1 MATAAGASSADNDTE
16 CSVCHELFKNPKLL
30 PCAHVLCRHCL
41 LSWLASNPEAFC
53 PLCRGAI
60 ADPKEKSKTKRW
72 EEVVDVLPDDVAMAA
87 LVEST
92 RVLSKDHVCV
102 GCKSA
107 AVSICL
113 DCNDMMC
120 QSCSDLHTRFS
131 AISHHK
137 VEDLSSMTA
146 GELAASQP
154 DHCSVH
160 TSKPCELFC
169 PTHGAAICHLC
180 ASAKHR
186 TCLDLTELAEAADKS
201 REELSQMVTSL
212 LTEEQ
217 QLEEAVAALERHL
230 EATEKAMQDAV
241 AEIDRTCDKLENS
254 VKECRRRLKKMTL
267 DAKVK
272 VKDTVLAVKV
282 TLLDHRGRL
291 TSHRRV
297 ADRTTRGSTNKG
309 MCDVTRAL
317 RGRVKDL
324 LVTCGQR
331 RADLKSV
338 SMVTLT
344 IDTAAVSR
352 IEKEL
357 SDLGQVKISPTAV
370 GPVPSLGWRFH
381 TNHGKNIVLSN
392 DGLTAE
398 SVKAGY
404 TDGIVVADQ
413 SMVPDVLYEIQIDK
427 LDTKRAIYILP
438 CGVVLTDPD
447 HLRLPDTARNGW
459 GSEAVVISDAVYNR
473 GHRVNNNLNKAVFN
487 LSEGTRVGVMMTTK
501 TELHLWVNGSDRGVI
516 ATTVPTPCF
525 AFFDLR
531 FMYPFFPRHP
541 LAESGTQRSTAQC
554 LAVETYDVTPITV
567 DHVSVMWNYTLR

>member
-1 MATAAGASSADNDTE
+1 MATATAASSADSDTE

-41 LSWLASNPEAFC
+41 LSWLASNPEALC

-60 ADPKEKSKTKRW
+60 ADPKEKSKTKGW
-72 EEVVDVLPDDVAMAA
+72 EEVVDALPDDVAMAA

-92 RVLSKDHVCV
+92 RVLSQDHVCV

-113 DCNDMMC
+113 NCNDMMC
-120 QSCSDLHTRFS
+120 QACSDLHTKFS
-131 AISHHK
+131 VSSHHK

-146 GELAASQP
+146 EELAASQP

-186 TCLDLTELAEAADKS
+186 ACPDLTKLAEAADKS

-230 EATEKAMQDAV
+230 EATEKVVQEAV
-241 AEIDRTCDKLENS
+241 AEIDMTCDKLENS
-254 VKECRRRLKKMTL
+254 VKEFRRRLKEMTL
-267 DAKVK
+267 DAKAK
-272 VKDTVLAVKV
+272 VKDTVLTVKV

-297 ADRTTRGSTNKG
+297 VNRTTRGSTNKG

-317 RGRVKDL
+317 RDRVKDIL
-324 LVTCGQR
+324 DTCGQR
-331 RADLKSV
+331 RAHLKAV
-338 SMVTLT
+338 SMFTLI
-344 IDTAAVSR
+344 IDAAAVSR

-357 SDLGQVKISPTAV
+357 SELGQVKISPASV
-370 GPVPSLGWRFH
+370 GPVQIR
-381 TNHGKNIVLSN
+381 I
-392 DGLTAE
+392 
-398 SVKAGY
+398 
-404 TDGIVVADQ
+404 DQ
-413 SMVPDVLYEIQIDK
+413 
-427 LDTKRAIYILP
+427 LDPRYSSCYLP

-447 HLRLPDTARNGW
+447 HLRLPDTACSGW
-459 GSEAVVISDAVYNR
+459 GREAVVISGAVFNR
-473 GHRVNNNLNKAVFN
+473 GHTVNNNLNKATLD
-487 LSEGTRVGVMMTTK
+487 LSEGTRVGVMVTTK
-501 TELHLWVNGSDRGVI
+501 AELHLWVNGSDRGVI
-516 ATTVPTPCF
+516 ATIVPTPCF
-525 AFFDLR
+525 AFFELR
-531 FMYPFFPRHP
+531 GRY
-541 LAESGTQRSTAQC
+541 QQ
-554 LAVETYDVTPITV
+554 
-567 DHVSVMWNYTLR
+567 VSVLPPTHPS

>member
-1 MATAAGASSADNDTE
+1 MATAASKSSADSDTE

-41 LSWLASNPEAFC
+41 LSWLASNPEALC

-60 ADPKEKSKTKRW
+60 AVSNEKSKAKGR
-72 EEVVDVLPDDVAMAA
+72 EEVVDALPDDVATAA

-92 RVLSKDHVCV
+92 SVLSQDHVCV
-102 GCKSA
+102 GCKSV

-113 DCNDMMC
+113 HCNDMMC
-120 QSCSDLHTRFS
+120 QSCSDLHTKFS
-131 AISHHK
+131 MASHHK

-146 GELAASQP
+146 EELAASQP

-186 TCLDLTELAEAADKS
+186 ACPDLTELAEAADKS

-230 EATEKAMQDAV
+230 EATEKVVQEAV

-254 VKECRRRLKKMTL
+254 VKEYRRRLKEMTL
-267 DAKVK
+267 DAKAN
-272 VKDTVLAVKV
+272 VKDTVLAVKI

-297 ADRTTRGSTNKG
+297 ADRTTRGTNNRG

-317 RGRVKDL
+317 RDRVKDI

-338 SMVTLT
+338 PMVTLT
-344 IDTAAVSR
+344 IDAAVVAR

-357 SDLGQVKISPTAV
+357 SVLGQVKV
-370 GPVPSLGWRFH
+370 KPVSIGTRQQLDWRFH

-392 DGLTAE
+392 DGLTAGK
-398 SVKAGY
+398 VKGLNN
-404 TDGIVVADQ
+404 GIVVADQ
-413 SMVPDVLYEIQIDK
+413 PMVPDVLYEVQLDK
-427 LDTKRAIYILP
+427 VNEAYDICHLP

-447 HLRLPDTARNGW
+447 HLCLPRTAHRGW
-459 GSEAVVISDAVYNR
+459 GSEAVVISEAVYNR
-473 GHRVNNNLNKAVFN
+473 GHVVRSLTHAFA
-487 LSEGTRVGVMMTTK
+487 GTF
-501 TELHLWVNGSDRGVI
+501 EQYS
-516 ATTVPTPCF
+516 P
-525 AFFDLR
+525 R
-531 FMYPFFPRHP
+531 FI
-541 LAESGTQRSTAQC
+541 
-554 LAVETYDVTPITV
+554 PIK
-567 DHVSVMWNYTLR
+567 

>member
-1 MATAAGASSADNDTE
+1 MATAAGGSSADNDTE

-41 LSWLASNPEAFC
+41 LSWLASNPEALC

-60 ADPKEKSKTKRW
+60 ADTKEKSRTKGW
-72 EEVVDVLPDDVAMAA
+72 KEVVDALPDDVAMAA

-92 RVLSKDHVCV
+92 RVLSQDHVCV
-102 GCKSA
+102 GCKTA

-113 DCNDMMC
+113 NCNDMMC
-120 QSCSDLHTRFS
+120 KSCGCQHTNFS
-131 AISHHK
+131 ATRHHK

-146 GELAASQP
+146 EELAASQP

-186 TCLDLTELAEAADKS
+186 ACPDLTELAEAADKS

-230 EATEKAMQDAV
+230 EATEKVMQEAV
-241 AEIDRTCDKLENS
+241 AEIDMTCDKLENS
-254 VKECRRRLKKMTL
+254 VKECRRRLKEMTQ
-267 DAKVK
+267 DAKAK

-297 ADRTTRGSTNKG
+297 ADRTTRGTNNRG

-317 RGRVKDL
+317 RDRVKDI

-338 SMVTLT
+338 FMVTLT
-344 IDTAAVSR
+344 IDAAVVAR

-357 SDLGQVKISPTAV
+357 SALGQVKV
-370 GPVPSLGWRFH
+370 KPVSIGTRQQQDWRFH

-398 SVKAGY
+398 RVKGFY
-404 TDGIVVADQ
+404 NGIVVADQ
-413 SMVPDVLYEIQIDK
+413 PMVPDVLYEVQLDK
-427 LDTKRAIYILP
+427 VDTDVYAYLP

-447 HLRLPDTARNGW
+447 HLCLPDTAYNGW
-459 GSEAVVISDAVYNR
+459 DWEAVVISKAVYNR
-473 GHRVNNNLNKAVFN
+473 GHKKDNNLNDATRN
-487 LSEGTRVGVMMTTK
+487 LPEGTRVGVMVTTK
-501 TELHLWVNGSDRGVI
+501 AELHLWVNGSDRGVI

-525 AFFDLR
+525 AFFDLYDR
-531 FMYPFFPRHP
+531 YTKASVLPPRH
-541 LAESGTQRSTAQC
+541 
-554 LAVETYDVTPITV
+554 V
-567 DHVSVMWNYTLR
+567 D

>member
-1 MATAAGASSADNDTE
+1 MATAAGGSSADNDTE

-41 LSWLASNPEAFC
+41 LSWLASNPEALC

-60 ADPKEKSKTKRW
+60 ADTKEKSRTKGW
-72 EEVVDVLPDDVAMAA
+72 KEVVDALPDDVAMAA

-92 RVLSKDHVCV
+92 RVLSQDHVCV
-102 GCKSA
+102 VCQSA

-113 DCNDMMC
+113 TCNDIMC
-120 QSCSDLHTRFS
+120 KPCGQAHTKYSVTRD
-131 AISHHK
+131 HK
-137 VEDLSSMTA
+137 MDDLSSMTA
-146 GELAASQP
+146 EELAASQP

-186 TCLDLTELAEAADKS
+186 ACPDLTELAEAADKS

-230 EATEKAMQDAV
+230 EATEKVMQEAV
-241 AEIDRTCDKLENS
+241 AEIDMTCDKLENS
-254 VKECRRRLKKMTL
+254 VKECRRRLKNMTL
-267 DAKVK
+267 DAKAK

-297 ADRTTRGSTNKG
+297 ADRTTRGATNKI

-317 RGRVKDL
+317 RNRVKDI
-324 LVTCGQR
+324 LVTCGQLSV
-331 RADLKSV
+331 DWKSV
-338 SMVTLT
+338 STVTLT
-344 IDTAAVSR
+344 IDVAAVTR

-357 SDLGQVKISPTAV
+357 SALGHMEVK
-370 GPVPSLGWRFH
+370 PVSIGTRQQLEWRFH
-381 TNHGKNIVLSN
+381 THHGENIVLSN
-392 DGLTAE
+392 DGLTAG
-398 SVKAGY
+398 SVGSY
-404 TDGIVVADQ
+404 NNGIVVADQ
-413 SMVPDVLYEIQIDK
+413 PMVPDVLHEVQLDK
-427 LDTKRAIYILP
+427 VNKGLPIWLP

-447 HLRLPDTARNGW
+447 HLCLPDTGCNGW
-459 GSEAVVISDAVYNR
+459 GSEAVFISNAEYNR
-473 GHRVNNNLNKAVFN
+473 GHVVRSLTHA
-487 LSEGTRVGVMMTTK
+487 
-501 TELHLWVNGSDRGVI
+501 
-516 ATTVPTPCF
+516 F
-525 AFFDLR
+525 AGIF
-531 FMYPFFPRHP
+531 
-541 LAESGTQRSTAQC
+541 
-554 LAVETYDVTPITV
+554 
-567 DHVSVMWNYTLR
+567 

>member
-1 MATAAGASSADNDTE
+1 MATAADTSSADTETE

-41 LSWLASNPEAFC
+41 LSWLASNPEALC

-60 ADPKEKSKTKRW
+60 ADPKEKSKTKGW
-72 EEVVDVLPDDVAMAA
+72 EEVVDALPDDVAMAA

-92 RVLSKDHVCV
+92 RVLSQDHVCV

-113 DCNDMMC
+113 NCDDMMC
-120 QSCSDLHTRFS
+120 QACSDLHTKFS
-131 AISHHK
+131 VSSHHK

-146 GELAASQP
+146 EELAASQP

-186 TCLDLTELAEAADKS
+186 ACPDLTELAEAADKS
-201 REELSQMVTSL
+201 RDELSQMVTSL

-230 EATEKAMQDAV
+230 EATEKVVQEAV
-241 AEIDRTCDKLENS
+241 AEIDRTCDQLENS

-267 DAKVK
+267 DAKAK
-272 VKDTVLAVKV
+272 VRDTVLAVKV

-317 RGRVKDL
+317 RDRVKDI

-331 RADLKSV
+331 RANLKSV
-338 SMVTLT
+338 SMVTL
-344 IDTAAVSR
+344 IMDAAAVSR
-352 IEKEL
+352 IGKEL
-357 SDLGQVKISPTAV
+357 SELGQVKISPASV
-370 GPVPSLGWRFH
+370 GPVQNLGWRFH
-381 TNHGKNIVLSN
+381 TNHGKYIVLSN

-398 SVKAGY
+398 TVKGWN
-404 TDGIVVADQ
+404 DGIVVADQ
-413 SMVPDVLYEIQIDK
+413 PMVPDVLYEIRIDK
-427 LDTKRAIYILP
+427 LDPRYINRYLP

-447 HLRLPDTARNGW
+447 HLRLPVTAFNGW
-459 GSEAVVISDAVYNR
+459 GSEAVVISGAVYNR
-473 GHRVNNNLNKAVFN
+473 GHTENNNLNKATLD
-487 LSEGTRVGVMMTTK
+487 LSEGTRVGVMVTTK
-501 TELHLWVNGSDRGVI
+501 AELHLWVNGSDRGVI

-525 AFFDLR
+525 AFFELCWQYLQAHTQLPGVRSSPDTPWLR
-531 FMYPFFPRHP
+531 
-541 LAESGTQRSTAQC
+541 AEHREPQPSA
-554 LAVETYDVTPITV
+554 
-567 DHVSVMWNYTLR
+567 

>member
-1 MATAAGASSADNDTE
+1 MATATATSSADSDTQ
-16 CSVCHELFKNPKLL
+16 CSVCHELFKKPKLL

-41 LSWLASNPEAFC
+41 LSWLASNPEALC

-60 ADPKEKSKTKRW
+60 ADPNEKSKTKGW
-72 EEVVDVLPDDVAMAA
+72 VEVVDALPDDVAMAA

-92 RVLSKDHVCV
+92 RVLSQDHVCV

-107 AVSICL
+107 ADSICL
-113 DCNDMMC
+113 SCNAMMC
-120 QSCSDLHTRFS
+120 KPCGQSHTNFS
-131 AISHHK
+131 MARHHK

-146 GELAASQP
+146 EELAASQP

-160 TSKPCELFC
+160 TSKSCELFC

-186 TCLDLTELAEAADKS
+186 ACPDLTELAEAADKS

-230 EATEKAMQDAV
+230 EATEKVVQEAV

-254 VKECRRRLKKMTL
+254 VKEFRRRLKEMTL
-267 DAKVK
+267 DAKAK
-272 VKDTVLAVKV
+272 VRDTVLAVKV

-317 RGRVKDL
+317 RDRVKDI

-338 SMVTLT
+338 YMVTLT
-344 IDTAAVSR
+344 IDAAAVAR

-357 SDLGQVKISPTAV
+357 SELGQVKISPASV
-370 GPVPSLGWRFH
+370 GPVQNLGWRFH
-381 TNHGKNIVLSN
+381 TNHGTDIVLSN

-398 SVKAGY
+398 RVRG
-404 TDGIVVADQ
+404 DVNGIVVADQ
-413 SMVPDVLYEIQIDK
+413 PMVPDVLYEIRIDK
-427 LDTKRAIYILP
+427 LDPRYFSRHLP

-447 HLRLPDTARNGW
+447 HLRLPYSAFNGW
-459 GSEAVVISDAVYNR
+459 GREAVVISRAVYNR
-473 GHRVNNNLNKAVFN
+473 GHRENNNLNKATHG
-487 LSEGTRVGVMMTTK
+487 LSEGTRVGVMVTTK
-501 TELHLWVNGSDRGVI
+501 AELHLWVNGSDRGVI

-525 AFFDLR
+525 AFFDL
-531 FMYPFFPRHP
+531 Y
-541 LAESGTQRSTAQC
+541 GCYKQ
-554 LAVETYDVTPITV
+554 
-567 DHVSVMWNYTLR
+567 VSILPPTRLG

>member
-1 MATAAGASSADNDTE
+1 MATAAGASSADSDTE

-41 LSWLASNPEAFC
+41 LSWLASNPEALC

-60 ADPKEKSKTKRW
+60 ADPKEKSKTKGW
-72 EEVVDVLPDDVAMAA
+72 EEVVDALPDDVAMAA

-92 RVLSKDHVCV
+92 RVLSQDHVCV
-102 GCKSA
+102 VCQST

-113 DCNDMMC
+113 TCNDMMC
-120 QSCSDLHTRFS
+120 KPCGQAHTKYSVARD
-131 AISHHK
+131 HK

-146 GELAASQP
+146 EELAASQP

-186 TCLDLTELAEAADKS
+186 ACPDLTELAEAADKS

-230 EATEKAMQDAV
+230 EATEKVVQEAV
-241 AEIDRTCDKLENS
+241 AEIDWTCDQLENS
-254 VKECRRRLKKMTL
+254 VKECRRRLKRMTL
-267 DAKVK
+267 DAKAK
-272 VKDTVLAVKV
+272 VKDTVLDVKV

-297 ADRTTRGSTNKG
+297 ADRTTRGATNKV

-317 RGRVKDL
+317 RNRVKDI
-324 LVTCGQR
+324 LVTCGQ
-331 RADLKSV
+331 LSVNWKSV
-338 SMVTLT
+338 STVTLT
-344 IDTAAVSR
+344 IDAAAVAR

-357 SDLGQVKISPTAV
+357 SALGQVKVKPVSISTRQH
-370 GPVPSLGWRFH
+370 LDWRFR

-398 SVKAGY
+398 IVKDY
-404 TDGIVVADQ
+404 TNGIVVADQ
-413 SMVPDVLYEIQIDK
+413 PMVPDVLYEIQLGTVVYRLHD
-427 LDTKRAIYILP
+427 YLP

-447 HLRLPDTARNGW
+447 HLRLPDTAYSGW
-459 GSEAVVISDAVYNR
+459 GSEAVVISHAVYNR
-473 GHRVNNNLNKAVFN
+473 GHKENNNLNDATLG
-487 LSEGTRVGVMMTTK
+487 LSEGTRVGVMVTTK
-501 TELHLWVNGSDRGVI
+501 AELHLWVNGSDRGVI

-525 AFFDLR
+525 AFFDL
-531 FMYPFFPRHP
+531 YYWNNKASVLPPRH
-541 LAESGTQRSTAQC
+541 
-554 LAVETYDVTPITV
+554 V
-567 DHVSVMWNYTLR
+567 D

>member
-1 MATAAGASSADNDTE
+1 MATAAGTSTADSDTE

-41 LSWLASNPEAFC
+41 LSWLASNPEALC

-60 ADPKEKSKTKRW
+60 ADPKKKSKTKGW
-72 EEVVDVLPDDVAMAA
+72 DEVVNALPDDVAMAA

-92 RVLSKDHVCV
+92 RVLSQDHMCIVCQSV
-102 GCKSA
+102 

-113 DCNDMMC
+113 NCNDMMC
-120 QSCSDLHTRFS
+120 TSCSQAHAKFS
-131 AISHHK
+131 AIRHHK
-137 VEDLSSMTA
+137 IEKLSSMTA
-146 GELAASQP
+146 DKLAASQP

-186 TCLDLTELAEAADKS
+186 ACPELTELAEAADKS

-217 QLEEAVAALERHL
+217 HLEEAVAALERHL
-230 EATEKAMQDAV
+230 EATEKVMQEAV
-241 AEIDRTCDKLENS
+241 AEIDKSCDKLENS
-254 VKECRRRLKKMTL
+254 VKECRRRLKKLTL
-267 DAKVK
+267 DAKAK
-272 VKDTVLAVKV
+272 VKDTVLAIKV

-297 ADRTTRGSTNKG
+297 ADRTTRGTNNKG
-309 MCDVTRAL
+309 MCDVTGAL
-317 RGRVKDL
+317 MGRVKDIL
-324 LVTCGQR
+324 HTCGQR

-344 IDTAAVSR
+344 IDAAAVSR

-357 SDLGQVKISPTAV
+357 SELGQVKISPASV
-370 GPVPSLGWRFH
+370 GPVQNLGWCFH
-381 TNHGKNIVLSN
+381 TNHGENIVLSN

-398 SVKAGY
+398 RVRGRY
-404 TDGIVVADQ
+404 NGIVVADQ
-413 SMVPDVLYEIQIDK
+413 PMVPDVLYEIRIDK
-427 LDTKRAIYILP
+427 LNLVELTCFYLPCYLP
-438 CGVVLTDPD
+438 CGVVLTDPAD
-447 HLRLPDTARNGW
+447 YLPLPDTAHNGW
-459 GSEAVVISDAVYNR
+459 GSEAVVISHAVYNR
-473 GHRVNNNLNKAVFN
+473 GRKDNNNLNDATRN
-487 LSEGTRVGVMMTTK
+487 LPEGTRVGVMVTTK
-501 TELHLWVNGSDRGVI
+501 AELHLWVNGSDRGVI

-525 AFFDLR
+525 AFFDL
-531 FMYPFFPRHP
+531 YCQYKQASILPPPTH
-541 LAESGTQRSTAQC
+541 LG
-554 LAVETYDVTPITV
+554 
-567 DHVSVMWNYTLR
+567 

>member
-1 MATAAGASSADNDTE
+1 MATAASKSSADSDTE

-41 LSWLASNPEAFC
+41 LSWLASNPEALC

-60 ADPKEKSKTKRW
+60 AVSNEKSKAKGR
-72 EEVVDVLPDDVAMAA
+72 EEVVDALPDDVATAA

-92 RVLSKDHVCV
+92 SVLSQDHVCV
-102 GCKSA
+102 GCKSV

-113 DCNDMMC
+113 HCNDMMC
-120 QSCSDLHTRFS
+120 QSCSDLHTKFS
-131 AISHHK
+131 MASHHK

-146 GELAASQP
+146 EELAASQP

-186 TCLDLTELAEAADKS
+186 ACPDLTELAEAADKS

-230 EATEKAMQDAV
+230 EATEKVVQEAV

-254 VKECRRRLKKMTL
+254 VKEYRRRLKEMTL
-267 DAKVK
+267 DAKAN
-272 VKDTVLAVKV
+272 VKDTVLAVKI

-297 ADRTTRGSTNKG
+297 ADRTTRGTNNRG

-317 RGRVKDL
+317 RDRVKDI

-338 SMVTLT
+338 PMVTLT
-344 IDTAAVSR
+344 IDAAVVAR

-357 SDLGQVKISPTAV
+357 SVLGQVKV
-370 GPVPSLGWRFH
+370 KPVSIGTRQQLDWRFH

-392 DGLTAE
+392 DGLTAGK
-398 SVKAGY
+398 VKGLNN
-404 TDGIVVADQ
+404 GIVVADQ
-413 SMVPDVLYEIQIDK
+413 PMVPDVLYEVQLDK
-427 LDTKRAIYILP
+427 VDKKFIGYLP

-447 HLRLPDTARNGW
+447 HLRLADTAYSGW
-459 GSEAVVISDAVYNR
+459 GSEVVVISHAVYNR
-473 GHRVNNNLNKAVFN
+473 GHVENKNLNDATLD
-487 LSEGTRVGVMMTTK
+487 LSEGTRVGVMVTTK
-501 TELHLWVNGSDRGVI
+501 AELHLWVNGSDRGVI

-525 AFFDLR
+525 AFFELFCR
-531 FMYPFFPRHP
+531 YNKVSVCPPRH
-541 LAESGTQRSTAQC
+541 
-554 LAVETYDVTPITV
+554 V
-567 DHVSVMWNYTLR
+567 D

>member
-1 MATAAGASSADNDTE
+1 MAAAASKRSADSDTE

-41 LSWLASNPEAFC
+41 LSWLASNPEALC

-60 ADPKEKSKTKRW
+60 ADPEEKSKTKGW
-72 EEVVDVLPDDVAMAA
+72 EKVVDVLPDDVAMAA

-92 RVLSKDHVCV
+92 RVLRKDHVCV
-102 GCKSA
+102 VCHSA

-113 DCNDMMC
+113 TCNDMMC
-120 QSCSDLHTRFS
+120 KPCGQAHTKYSMARD
-131 AISHHK
+131 HK

-146 GELAASQP
+146 EELAASQP

-186 TCLDLTELAEAADKS
+186 ACPDLTELAEAADKS

-230 EATEKAMQDAV
+230 EATEKVVQEAV
-241 AEIDRTCDKLENS
+241 AEIDWTCDQLENS
-254 VKECRRRLKKMTL
+254 VKECRRRLKRMTL
-267 DAKVK
+267 DAKAK
-272 VKDTVLAVKV
+272 VKDTVLDVKV

-297 ADRTTRGSTNKG
+297 ADRTTRGATNKV

-317 RGRVKDL
+317 RNRVKDI
-324 LVTCGQR
+324 LVTCGQ
-331 RADLKSV
+331 LSVNWKSV
-338 SMVTLT
+338 STVTLT
-344 IDTAAVSR
+344 IDAAAVAR

-357 SDLGQVKISPTAV
+357 SALGQVKVKPVSISTRQQ
-370 GPVPSLGWRFH
+370 LDWRFH

-398 SVKAGY
+398 RVKGSY
-404 TDGIVVADQ
+404 NGIVVADQ
-413 SMVPDVLYEIQIDK
+413 PMVPDVLYEIQ
-427 LDTKRAIYILP
+427 LDEVENQCMDYLP

-447 HLRLPDTARNGW
+447 HLCLPDTAYNGW
-459 GSEAVVISDAVYNR
+459 DREAVVISHAVYNR
-473 GHRVNNNLNKAVFN
+473 GHKEKNNLNDATHN
-487 LSEGTRVGVMMTTK
+487 LSEGTRVGVMVTTK
-501 TELHLWVNGSDRGVI
+501 AELHLWVNGSDRGVI

-525 AFFDLR
+525 AFFDL
-531 FMYPFFPRHP
+531 YCLYTKVSVCPPRH
-541 LAESGTQRSTAQC
+541 
-554 LAVETYDVTPITV
+554 V
-567 DHVSVMWNYTLR
+567 D

>member
-1 MATAAGASSADNDTE
+1 MATAACTSSADSDTE

-41 LSWLASNPEAFC
+41 LSWLASNPEALC

-60 ADPKEKSKTKRW
+60 ADPKEKSKTKEW
-72 EEVVDVLPDDVAMAA
+72 EKVMNALPDHVAMAA

-92 RVLSKDHVCV
+92 RVLSQDHVCV
-102 GCKSA
+102 VCQSA

-113 DCNDMMC
+113 TCNDMMC
-120 QSCSDLHTRFS
+120 KPCGQTHIKYSVTRD
-131 AISHHK
+131 HK

-146 GELAASQP
+146 EELAASQP

-180 ASAKHR
+180 ANAKHR
-186 TCLDLTELAEAADKS
+186 ACPDLTELAETADKS
-201 REELSQMVTSL
+201 REELCQMVTSL

-230 EATEKAMQDAV
+230 EATEKVVQEAV
-241 AEIDRTCDKLENS
+241 AEIDRTCDQLENS

-267 DAKVK
+267 DAKAK

-297 ADRTTRGSTNKG
+297 ADRTTRGATNKV

-317 RGRVKDL
+317 RNRVKDI
-324 LVTCGQR
+324 LVTCGQ
-331 RADLKSV
+331 LSVNWTSV

-344 IDTAAVSR
+344 IDAAAVAR
-352 IEKEL
+352 IKKEL
-357 SDLGQVKISPTAV
+357 SALGQVKVKPVSICTRHVRMISSISTRQ
-370 GPVPSLGWRFH
+370 LREWRLH
-381 TNHGKNIVLSN
+381 TNHGKNIVLRN
-392 DGLTAE
+392 DGLTAKR
-398 SVKAGY
+398 VRGW
-404 TDGIVVADQ
+404 TNGIVVADQ
-413 SMVPDVLYEIQIDK
+413 PMVPDVLYEVQLEK
-427 LDTKRAIYILP
+427 VNKEYINYYLP

-447 HLRLPDTARNGW
+447 HLSLPDTAFHGW
-459 GSEAVVISDAVYNR
+459 GSEAVVISGAVYNR
-473 GHRVNNNLNKAVFN
+473 GHMVRSLTHAFA
-487 LSEGTRVGVMMTTK
+487 GTF
-501 TELHLWVNGSDRGVI
+501 EQYS
-516 ATTVPTPCF
+516 P
-525 AFFDLR
+525 R
-531 FMYPFFPRHP
+531 FI
-541 LAESGTQRSTAQC
+541 
-554 LAVETYDVTPITV
+554 PIK
-567 DHVSVMWNYTLR
+567 

>member
-1 MATAAGASSADNDTE
+1 MATATAASSADSDTE

-41 LSWLASNPEAFC
+41 LSWLASNPEALC

-60 ADPKEKSKTKRW
+60 ADPKEKSKTKGW
-72 EEVVDVLPDDVAMAA
+72 EEVVDALPDDVAMAA

-92 RVLSKDHVCV
+92 RVLSQDHVCV

-113 DCNDMMC
+113 NCNDMMC
-120 QSCSDLHTRFS
+120 QACSDLHTKFS
-131 AISHHK
+131 VSSHHK

-146 GELAASQP
+146 EELAASQP

-186 TCLDLTELAEAADKS
+186 ACPDLTKLAEAADKS

-230 EATEKAMQDAV
+230 EATEKVVQEAV
-241 AEIDRTCDKLENS
+241 AEIDMTCDKLENS
-254 VKECRRRLKKMTL
+254 VKEFRRRLKEMTL
-267 DAKVK
+267 DAKAK
-272 VKDTVLAVKV
+272 VKDTVLTVKV

-297 ADRTTRGSTNKG
+297 VNRTTRGSTNKG

-317 RGRVKDL
+317 RDRVKDIL
-324 LVTCGQR
+324 DTCGQR
-331 RADLKSV
+331 RAHLKAV
-338 SMVTLT
+338 SMFTLI
-344 IDTAAVSR
+344 IDAAAVSR

-357 SDLGQVKISPTAV
+357 SELGQVKISPASV
-370 GPVPSLGWRFH
+370 GPVQSLGWRFH

-398 SVKAGY
+398 RVRGGRN
-404 TDGIVVADQ
+404 GIVVADQ
-413 SMVPDVLYEIQIDK
+413 PMVPDVLYEIRIDQ
-427 LDTKRAIYILP
+427 LDPRYSSCYLP
-438 CGVVLTDPD
+438 CGVVVTDPD
-447 HLRLPDTARNGW
+447 HLRLPDTACSGW
-459 GSEAVVISDAVYNR
+459 GSEAVVISGAVFNR
-473 GHRVNNNLNKAVFN
+473 GHTVNNNLNKATYD
-487 LSEGTRVGVMMTTK
+487 LSEGTRVGVTVTTK
-501 TELHLWVNGSDRGVI
+501 SSLHLWVNGSDRGVI

-531 FMYPFFPRHP
+531 YTYKRVSILP
-541 LAESGTQRSTAQC
+541 STH
-554 LAVETYDVTPITV
+554 LG
-567 DHVSVMWNYTLR
+567 

>member
-1 MATAAGASSADNDTE
+1 MATAASTSSADSDTE

-41 LSWLASNPEAFC
+41 LSWLASNPEALC

-60 ADPKEKSKTKRW
+60 ADPKEKSKTKGW
-72 EEVVDVLPDDVAMAA
+72 EEVVDDLPDDVAMTA

-92 RVLSKDHVCV
+92 RVLSQDHVCG
-102 GCKSA
+102 GCKTA

-113 DCNDMMC
+113 NCNDMMC
-120 QSCSDLHTRFS
+120 KSCGCQHTNFS
-131 AISHHK
+131 ATRHHK

-146 GELAASQP
+146 EELAASQP

-186 TCLDLTELAEAADKS
+186 ACPDLTELAEAADKS
-201 REELSQMVTSL
+201 REELSEMVMSL

-217 QLEEAVAALERHL
+217 MLEEAVAVLESHL
-230 EATEKAMQDAV
+230 EATEKVVQEAV
-241 AEIDRTCDKLENS
+241 AEIDRTCDQLENS

-267 DAKVK
+267 IANAKVR
-272 VKDTVLAVKV
+272 DTVLAVKV

-317 RGRVKDL
+317 RNRVKDI
-324 LVTCGQR
+324 LVTCGQFSVNW
-331 RADLKSV
+331 KSV
-338 SMVTLT
+338 STVTLT
-344 IDTAAVSR
+344 IDAAAVAR
-352 IEKEL
+352 IEEEL
-357 SDLGQVKISPTAV
+357 LALGQVKVKPVSISTRQLQA
-370 GPVPSLGWRFH
+370 WRFH
-381 TNHGKNIVLSN
+381 TNHGQFIILSD

-398 SVKAGY
+398 SMLGVAI
-404 TDGIVVADQ
+404 GIVVADQ
-413 SMVPDVLYEIQIDK
+413 PMVPGVLYEIQLDK
-427 LDTKRAIYILP
+427 VVKGCNGHLS

-447 HLRLPDTARNGW
+447 RLRLPDTACIEL
-459 GSEAVVISDAVYNR
+459 GSEAVVIRDAVYNR
-473 GHRVNNNLNKAVFN
+473 GHRVRSL
-487 LSEGTRVGVMMTTK
+487 T
-501 TELHLWVNGSDRGVI
+501 H
-516 ATTVPTPCF
+516 
-525 AFFDLR
+525 AFTGIFKQYSPR
-531 FMYPFFPRHP
+531 FI
-541 LAESGTQRSTAQC
+541 
-554 LAVETYDVTPITV
+554 PI
-567 DHVSVMWNYTLR
+567 R